1 MFTEMQDSI
10 STLFL
15 LRMMLLHTRRVR
27 FDENV
32 DKINVILLF
41 K

>member
-15 LRMMLLHTRRVR
+15 LRMLLHTRRVR
-27 FDENV
+27 LDENV